1 MATWQ
6 EFCDSVTKITN
17 KAIAKTSDLA
27 DSASMRIKLT
37 QKEATLAELYEQ
49 FGKLSYK
56 QIKSGEKNE
65 EKTNELIG
73 KIDTLCAEIASIK
86 ADIQAKKDAKD
97 AEKEEAETTN
107 EANAEESDNSKND

>member
-37 QKEATLAELYEQ
+37 QKEAVLAEVYEQ
-49 FGKLSYK
+49 FGKLTYK

-65 EKTNELIG
+65 EKAAELIE
-73 KIDTLCAEIASIK
+73 KIDALCVEIASIK

-97 AEKEEAETTN
+97 AEKEEAENTKD
-107 EANAEESDNSKND
+107 EQAEEINNSENA